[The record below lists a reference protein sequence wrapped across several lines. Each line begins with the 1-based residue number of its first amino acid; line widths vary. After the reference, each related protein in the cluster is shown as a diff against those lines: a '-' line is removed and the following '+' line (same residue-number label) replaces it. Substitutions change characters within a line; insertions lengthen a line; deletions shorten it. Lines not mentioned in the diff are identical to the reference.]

1 MRFGSK
7 LMFTFKCFIKPHG
20 ERLQLNQCARGFPR
34 SRRNK
39 SMYTRIMKSQ
49 FLPNKP
55 TRRQQHIFRF
65 LYLARNVPHESDN
78 KTRRSSRVFSL
89 SKAICRICIHF
100 HTLAGRHIQQNKKQ
114 RGSTPSAC
122 LKLAFIKL
130 YRCNAAVLSIFQWR
144 RGAPRCAVFSLV
156 YIQQKRC
163 DTSLTHSLYILLN
176 HCSTYQLE
184 NI

>member
-1 MRFGSK
+1 
-7 LMFTFKCFIKPHG
+7 
-20 ERLQLNQCARGFPR
+20 
-34 SRRNK
+34 
-39 SMYTRIMKSQ
+39 MYTRIMKSQ

-114 RGSTPSAC
+114 RAAAHLLLVSSWRSLNYTVAMQLC
-122 LKLAFIKL
+122 
-130 YRCNAAVLSIFQWR
+130 YRFFNDGVERAVRFFPLCTFSKKDVILSH
-144 RGAPRCAVFSLV
+144 
-156 YIQQKRC
+156 
-163 DTSLTHSLYILLN
+163 SLTLY
-176 HCSTYQLE
+176 SS
-184 NI
+184 